1 MKKRF
6 FGLLVLSF
14 FISSCGEPIL
24 SNLSG
29 ESYNFLSD
37 ESVLS
42 ESLDD
47 SSFSSEDSSEESFS
61 SYSSTDFYSSE
72 DSTESTSSY
81 SSYSSYSNSA
91 DIEEDKW
98 DMDLSLRGAT
108 FRNALKT
115 QIDKKRKKTTDY
127 KSCLSIGA
135 NAARYPDDSSVRF
148 VPFYHSTKTLTT
160 TSSCNREHTWPN
172 SRGTGQSGPGA
183 DPFIIRPT
191 LTSDNSSR
199 GNYFYGLGGKNNY
212 EWDPASIEFEGA
224 RGEAARVILYAATAY
239 YTTLSL
245 SNNPMDATS
254 LKTMGT
260 LKYLIRWNNQYE
272 PTEIEKL
279 INNRL
284 DASGYGR
291 NPFVDHPEYANYI
304 WSENGL
310 LDAEG
315 TDNTVTYNYDLV
327 DALEDINDASLVIC
341 SKDNG
346 GAPVALSIDA
356 KSDTLPW
363 YISGIS
369 CSFSQNSSVMSTTYE
384 NVPKYTFK
392 KEDNDF
398 YTIYNVSID
407 AYLFHYID
415 GTHYSVGLGKNPSN
429 EGSIYWSI
437 SKKDEYSFTF
447 YGEQGV
453 YLEYYRGSFCGYSNE
468 PSIGIYL
475 FR

>member
-14 FISSCGEPIL
+14 LISSCGEPVF

-29 ESYNFLSD
+29 ESYSFSSV

-42 ESLDD
+42 ESLGNSNSSSEDDSKESFSTISSIDYSSIDD
-47 SSFSSEDSSEESFS
+47 SSESTPNYSSFS
-61 SYSSTDFYSSE
+61 SYSSGIID
-72 DSTESTSSY
+72 
-81 SSYSSYSNSA
+81 
-91 DIEEDKW
+91 EDKW
-98 DMDLSLRGAT
+98 DMDLTLRGET
-108 FRNALKT
+108 FRNALKA

-135 NAARYPDDSSVRF
+135 NAARYPNDSSVRF
-148 VPFYHSTKTLTT
+148 VPFYHSIKTLTT

-191 LTSDNSSR
+191 ITSDNSSR

-245 SNNPMDATS
+245 SNNPMDDTS

-279 INNRL
+279 INDRL

-315 TDNTVTYNYDLV
+315 TDNTATYNYDLV
-327 DALEDINDASLVIC
+327 DALEDIDGASLIIC
-341 SKDNG
+341 STDSNG
-346 GAPVALSIDA
+346 TPVALSTNA

-369 CSFSQNSSVMSTTYE
+369 CSFSQDYAVMSTTYE
-384 NVPKYTFK
+384 NVPKFTFR
-392 KEDNDF
+392 KETNNF
-398 YTIYNVSID
+398 YTIYNSSID
-407 AYLFHYID
+407 SYLFHYID
-415 GTHYSVGLGKNPSN
+415 ESHYSIGLGKSPTND
-429 EGSIYWSI
+429 GSIYWNI
-437 SKKDEYSFTF
+437 SKKDEMSFIF
-447 YGEQGV
+447 YGEKEV